1 MDAQED
7 MSMDEDFPTNSQ
19 EELSN
24 SKNLVMVFAV

>member
-7 MSMDEDFPTNSQ
+7 MSMDEDFPTNLQ

-24 SKNLVMVFAV
+24 SKKGEDS